1 MDKFASCYILNSF
14 TNLSLILTAG
24 RVLQLQRPRRAVQVS
39 RPHHP
44 PLGVRVC
51 AAGTLGDGRLLAVGP
66 CQQSVETVVS
76 AGVVPLVVTVV
87 DEAGGGE
94 RGLVDEERAASG
106 VLFGLTRCGFL

>member
-1 MDKFASCYILNSF
+1 MAKFASCYILSSF

-24 RVLQLQRPRRAVQVS
+24 RVLQLQRPCRAVQVS

-44 PLGVRVC
+44 PLWVRVW
-51 AAGTLGDGRLLAVGP
+51 AVWTLGDGRLLAVGP

-94 RGLVDEERAASG
+94 RGLIDEERAVSG
-106 VLFGLTRCGFL
+106 ELTGLTRC